1 VASQRIITVILV
13 DDHQIMRE
21 GLAKLIKENKNL
33 KLIAQCADGVQ
44 ALQLTK
50 QLKPDI
56 IIMDIS
62 MPNLNGMA
70 ATHLIVSEVKKTR
83 VIALSMH
90 SEIHYVKNMVEAGAL
105 GYLQKNS
112 AFRELRVAVR
122 HVFEGN
128 YYFSHQVLTAVT
140 KSFLALLNDRE
151 ELKKKFRFTGNKL
164 EILQRLSEGMIP
176 GKVVCKLGLEPDEV
190 QNTVQEIIQ
199 NWKKTV

>member
-21 GLAKLIKENKNL
+21 GLAKLIKESKNL

-105 GYLQKNS
+105 GYL
-112 AFRELRVAVR
+112 AVR

-140 KSFLALLNDRE
+140 QSFLAMLNDRE
-151 ELKKKFRFTGNKL
+151 ELKKKFGFTGNKL

-176 GKVVCKLGLEPDEV
+176 GKLTCKLGLEPDEV
-190 QNTVQEIIQ
+190 QNTIQEIIQ
-199 NWKKTV
+199 YWKKAV